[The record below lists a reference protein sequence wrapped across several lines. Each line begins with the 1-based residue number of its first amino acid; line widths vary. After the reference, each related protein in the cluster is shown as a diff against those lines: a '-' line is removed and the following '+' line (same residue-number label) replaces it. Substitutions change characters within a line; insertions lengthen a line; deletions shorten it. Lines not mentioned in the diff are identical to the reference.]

1 MQKLTVKN
9 TRANMSSFAPSSKR
23 ARRESDMNWESGR
36 EFFAGVFYPH
46 LVTLKVVITSLCVA
60 AGIPRIQYRP
70 DAPPQDV
77 LCFRHYNADEV
88 CVCVHECIPRVEL
101 VIVSAWHSPD
111 VDVAIKGAAMKKMHN
126 YYILSLDEIF

>member
-1 MQKLTVKN
+1 MQKSTVKN

-23 ARRESDMNWESGR
+23 ARQESDMNWESGR
-36 EFFAGVFYPH
+36 EFFAGMFYPN
-46 LVTLKVVITSLCVA
+46 LVTLKVVITRLCVA
-60 AGIPRIQYRP
+60 AGIPRIKYRP

-88 CVCVHECIPRVEL
+88 CVCVHEYIPCVEL

-111 VDVAIKGAAMKKMHN
+111 RCRCGYQGSCNEKMN
-126 YYILSLDEIF
+126 YYS